1 MRLVRWDP
9 FRDLIALEDRVNCLF
24 SGVQAHGSVD
34 ASSGE
39 WSPTVDIYEEG
50 HNLLLQADLPGVNKD
65 DVEVQVEGNVLTL
78 RGERRQEKDV
88 KENQYHRLE
97 RTYGAFKRSFTLP
110 AGIDRD
116 KIRAEY
122 RDGVLRL
129 TLPRAE
135 EAKPK
140 NIKVLAA

>member
-1 MRLVRWDP
+1 MTLVRWDP
-9 FRDLIALEDRVNCLF
+9 FRDLIALEDGMNCLF

-34 ASSGE
+34 TSAGE

-50 HNLLLQADLPGVNKD
+50 HNLLLQAELPGVNKD

-78 RGERRQEKDV
+78 RGERRQEKDN
-88 KENQYHRLE
+88 KENQYHRVE
-97 RTYGAFKRSFTLP
+97 RTYGTFKRSFTLP